1 MFSDMEGAFEK
12 LGMGFS
18 KEELGQVFQESD
30 MLENGRLNFKEF
42 LVCLAIGFV
51 LHVCCVEYLCFALL
65 VSWRDCTDLQKIP
78 SLESEKLSIFYA
90 PM

>member
-12 LGMGFS
+12 LGMSFS

-51 LHVCCVEYLCFALL
+51 LHVRCCFLDCSALYCWSHG
-65 VSWRDCTDLQKIP
+65 VIVRIHRRSRRSKAR
-78 SLESEKLSIFYA
+78 S
-90 PM
+90 